1 MTIPVVD
8 FGLFIYRFITQRRLT
23 TMTEREEIESVINTW
38 NNGLDAGD
46 IDAMVGVCHAD
57 TVTVN
62 ENQPVT
68 VGTQAIRDKYNPRI
82 EAAEITSGYDIEVLQ
97 FFGDVAVVSG
107 RFFGTMKMR
116 DTGDIRKPE
125 GRLVLVYKRDEDG
138 AWKMILDMDNNG
150 PT

>member
-1 MTIPVVD
+1 MS
-8 FGLFIYRFITQRRLT
+8 
-23 TMTEREEIESVINTW
+23 EREEIETAISTW

-46 IDAMVGVCHAD
+46 IEAMISVCHAN

-82 EAAEITSGYDIEVLQ
+82 AAAEITSGYDIQELQ

-125 GRLVLVYKRDEDG
+125 GRLVLVYQRDKNGE
-138 AWKMILDMDNNG
+138 WKMILDMDNNG
-150 PT
+150 PV

>member
-1 MTIPVVD
+1 M
-8 FGLFIYRFITQRRLT
+8 TQRK
-23 TMTEREEIESVINTW
+23 EIEAAISAW

-46 IDAMVGVCHAD
+46 IEAMVSVCHPD

-62 ENQPVT
+62 EGQPVT
-68 VGTQAIRDKYNPRI
+68 IGTQAIRDKYNPRI
-82 EAAEITSGYDIEVLQ
+82 AAAEITSGYDIEQLQ

-107 RFFGTMKMR
+107 RFYGTMKMR

-125 GRLVLVYKRDEDG
+125 GRLVLVYKRDDDG

-150 PT
+150 PA